1 MRNIT
6 AQELKWLEEFM
17 REQGKEAIADS
28 YKQEEE
34 ELQIEFLEVKQIE
47 ENYKTLITKKPVKF
61 SELSKDR
68 QYHIKRTEVKS
79 NKKVK

>member
-1 MRNIT
+1 M
-6 AQELKWLEEFM
+6 K
-17 REQGKEAIADS
+17 KE
-28 YKQEEE
+28 
-34 ELQIEFLEVKQIE
+34 
-47 ENYKTLITKKPVKF
+47 YKTLITKKPVKF